1 MVPSQQTT
9 SPFNTLDSS
18 APATS
23 IRAYTD
29 GSKSSS
35 QETTTCAIFIPALN
49 KEHVWTLTKGSSIF
63 TAEVTA
69 IYQAL
74 KLFYDMDDCPPEA
87 IIYSD
92 SSSAITA
99 ISSNS
104 LSENEAIT
112 ATREIISSLKSSG
125 TRTRLTWIPS
135 HTGIE
140 GNERADRLAATECNT
155 QDGEEVHN
163 SLSPKEM
170 VSIIRANWAT
180 NLLRNQ
186 KTCKKSCIQM
196 RSRQGTIK
204 WHQHPNRQVAI
215 CLHRLRSGH
224 NRLNA
229 FSHRIDPEADPSC
242 RVGCAA
248 IENARHILESCSRN
262 EEFRLKIRQFFSDR
276 NLELNA
282 STMFGFNPAIDVD
295 THFKIRNLTTQFLT
309 QSALINII

>member
-1 MVPSQQTT
+1 MTCRHRTKSL
-9 SPFNTLDSS
+9 FNTLNSS

-23 IRAYTD
+23 IRAYSD

-35 QETTTCAIFIPALN
+35 PETTTCAIFISALN
-49 KEHVWTLTKGSSIF
+49 KDHAWTLTKGSRFF

-74 KLFYDMDDCPPEA
+74 KLFYDMGDCPPEA

-104 LSENEAIT
+104 LSENEAVT
-112 ATREIISSLKSSG
+112 ATRKIIASLKSSG

-140 GNERADRLAATECNT
+140 GNERADRLAATECKT

-186 KTCKKSCIQM
+186 KTCKKSCIQR
-196 RSRQGTIK
+196 RSRLGTIK
-204 WHQHPNRQVAI
+204 WHQHPNRQVAM
-215 CLHRLRSGH
+215 CQHRLRSGH
-224 NRLNA
+224 NQLNA
-229 FSHRIDPEADPSC
+229 FSHRMDSEADPSC
-242 RVGCAA
+242 RFGCAA

-282 STMFGFNPAIDVD
+282 STMLGLNPTIDAD
-295 THFKIRNLTTQFLT
+295 TQFKIRNLTTQFLT
-309 QSALINII
+309 QQP